1 MTFAEKISA
10 ERKKRSVPQSEVAK
24 VVGVSQT
31 AISYFE
37 SGEKFPSAPVIKRLA
52 KYYGVSMDYLMD
64 NEG

>member
-10 ERKKRSVPQSEVAK
+10 ERKRKNVSQTEVAK
-24 VVGVSQT
+24 VVGITQT

-52 KYYGVSMDYLMD
+52 QYYGVSMDYLMD
-64 NEG
+64 NE